1 MTDVQKVSVCKF
13 CQGEITW
20 SKDAVTGKNY
30 PKNLNG
36 SPHLCQKNAQKPM
49 IETATQIAQEREE
62 YNKRMTAAGFQTGAQ
77 VQQEQKAQ
85 PQTQPAGKPEN
96 CTSPDTPALKTVE
109 GQIVA
114 LDVPAHKITVKTKDG
129 QQHTFV
135 WPQVMHDKMSQL
147 KQWWFTKLTGE
158 PVPDGD
164 LWRLTS
170 QEFFRRPEDWPA
182 TLGKGFGQRFQ
193 QRNDKA
199 IILQTCMKVAAD
211 VLIARGFCED
221 NDPPFEDQMAR
232 ITAAAIKAAD
242 EICKAGGVQ

>member
-1 MTDVQKVSVCKF
+1 MTNQPPTNKGVLTDKEGTGFPGLRIDDKPWVVASYVQKYLDAIPKKSKVCYQTTDGKITKIWVDKE
-13 CQGEITW
+13 QGNT
-20 SKDAVTGKNY
+20 
-30 PKNLNG
+30 
-36 SPHLCQKNAQKPM
+36 
-49 IETATQIAQEREE
+49 
-62 YNKRMTAAGFQTGAQ
+62 
-77 VQQEQKAQ
+77 
-85 PQTQPAGKPEN
+85 EN

-158 PVPDGD
+158 HLPDED

-182 TLGKGFGQRFQ
+182 TLGKNFGRSFQ

-199 IILQTCMKVAAD
+199 IILQTCLKVAAD

-221 NDPPFEDQMAR
+221 NDPPFEEQMAR